1 MTPLSI
7 MSREQLVHELIAP
20 PALFSSLSV
29 AEASTGNQSILPANE
44 AACLQ
49 HKLAVAREILLRDL
63 CAPLTRS
70 NLLHSPDTV
79 REWLTLHYCQA
90 EHEIFTV
97 LYLDVK
103 LRLIRADDLFA
114 GTLTHTSVYPREVV
128 KQALSQN
135 AASVI
140 VAHNHPSGVAELS
153 SADSQLTR
161 ELKQALALV
170 DVRVL
175 DHFIVAG
182 TASPLSFAER
192 GLL

>member
-1 MTPLSI
+1 MQSLSF

-29 AEASTGNQSILPANE
+29 AEARTGNQSIFAAND
-44 AACLQ
+44 AACVQ

-128 KQALSQN
+128 KQALSQS

-140 VAHNHPSGVAELS
+140 VAHNHPSGMCEPS
-153 SADSQLTR
+153 EADRVLTR
-161 ELKQALALV
+161 SLADALGLV
-170 DVRVL
+170 DIRLL
-175 DHFIVAG
+175 DHFVVG
-182 TASPLSFAER
+182 CDQVYSFAEH